1 MHGVEH
7 KSGLLAVGL
16 VISLIISSG
25 CVGTERRSANN
36 PVTSASNGSSTGL
49 APGSETRSE
58 ASSETRPETSLA
70 NSSTPRGRVFSTD
83 ATLTDPAWT
92 AAELA
97 KPIAVR
103 RLQATQH
110 TSINIIRLDGAEQPH
125 IHRDHDLIVIV
136 LHGTA
141 RLHLGNH
148 VMEVRSGD
156 IMEIPRGVVH
166 WAENTGSEA
175 SEVYAIFSPPYD
187 GLDNIPVPPV
197 PLPPP

>member
-1 MHGVEH
+1 MRGVEI
-7 KSGLLAVGL
+7 KSGLWATGL
-16 VISLIISSG
+16 GISLVMALVVNNG
-25 CVGTERRSANN
+25 CAG
-36 PVTSASNGSSTGL
+36 NGSVS
-49 APGSETRSE
+49 
-58 ASSETRPETSLA
+58 
-70 NSSTPRGRVFSTD
+70 RGRVFSTD

-110 TSINIIRLDGAEQPH
+110 TSMNIIRLAGAEQPH
-125 IHRDHDLIVIV
+125 MHRDHDLVVVV
-136 LHGTA
+136 LQGTA
-141 RLHLGNH
+141 RVHLGDH
-148 VMEVRSGD
+148 VKDIRAGD

-187 GLDNIPVPPV
+187 GLDHIPVPPV
-197 PLPPP
+197 PLPHPNAR